1 MIIRGVYEPA
11 FKLRCSWEGPMG
23 KCGSRQPDSGNPT
36 VRDETGGLRK
46 RYAWSDGH
54 LPRSRKRRILWKPV
68 DLHMSAPQLYPNG
81 SGRQGRNP
89 ADVSSA
95 VLVARVEYVVMPQLT
110 EGNPVFIAWCKRPGC
125 SVEILFGHPPRC
137 LKNIGRLLEA
147 TKFTK

>member
-1 MIIRGVYEPA
+1 MNSSG
-11 FKLRCSWEGPMG
+11 CS
-23 KCGSRQPDSGNPT
+23 SHDYLNRIAV
-36 VRDETGGLRK
+36 VR
-46 RYAWSDGH
+46 
-54 LPRSRKRRILWKPV
+54 
-68 DLHMSAPQLYPNG
+68 G